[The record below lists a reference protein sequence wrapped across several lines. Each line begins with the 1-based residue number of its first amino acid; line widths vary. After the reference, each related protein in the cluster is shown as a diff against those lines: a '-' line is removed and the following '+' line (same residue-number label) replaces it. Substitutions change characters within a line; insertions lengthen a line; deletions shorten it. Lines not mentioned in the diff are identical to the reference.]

1 MSAVHGNPVNRWSG
15 GCICRSVRYVCT
27 GEPARVTICHCLWCQ
42 RRTGS
47 AFGTEVVFVQEKVS
61 LCGIEPTK
69 YRHVSD
75 ESGRWL
81 EVYFCPRCG
90 SNLGC
95 TLQAVPGI
103 RTVPAGTLDEP
114 GMLDPKQVKF
124 RHVFTRSRRTWSDL
138 TSEVEAYER
147 HFRA

>member
-1 MSAVHGNPVNRWSG
+1 VFLEKNVNLS
-15 GCICRSVRYVCT
+15 
-27 GEPARVTICHCLWCQ
+27 
-42 RRTGS
+42 
-47 AFGTEVVFVQEKVS
+47 
-61 LCGIEPTK
+61 GIEATK

-81 EVYFCPRCG
+81 DVYFCPRCG
-90 SNLGC
+90 SNLGIA
-95 TLQAVPGI
+95 LEAVPGI

-114 GMLDPKQVKF
+114 ELLNPKQIKF
-124 RHVFTRSRRTWSDL
+124 RHVFTRSRRPWSDL

>member
-1 MSAVHGNPVNRWSG
+1 VVFLEGNVSLSG
-15 GCICRSVRYVCT
+15 I
-27 GEPARVTICHCLWCQ
+27 EPAR
-42 RRTGS
+42 
-47 AFGTEVVFVQEKVS
+47 
-61 LCGIEPTK
+61 

-81 EVYFCPRCG
+81 DIHFCPRCG
-90 SNLGC
+90 SNLGI

-114 GMLDPKQVKF
+114 GLLDPKQVKF
-124 RHVFTRSRRTWSDL
+124 RHVFTRSLRLWGDL

>member
-1 MSAVHGNPVNRWSG
+1 MSKRWSG
-15 GCICRSVRYVCT
+15 GCVCKSVRYICI
-27 GEPARVTICHCLWCQ
+27 GEPERVTICHCLWCQ

-47 AFGTEVVFVQEKVS
+47 AFGTEVVFAEANVS
-61 LCGIEPTK
+61 LSGIEPTR

-81 EVYFCPRCG
+81 DTYFCPQCG
-90 SNLGC
+90 SNLGF

-114 GMLDPKQVKF
+114 GLLNPRAMKF

>member
-1 MSAVHGNPVNRWSG
+1 
-15 GCICRSVRYVCT
+15 
-27 GEPARVTICHCLWCQ
+27 
-42 RRTGS
+42 
-47 AFGTEVVFVQEKVS
+47 VVFVEERVS
-61 LCGIEPTK
+61 LTGIEPSK

-81 EVYFCPRCG
+81 DTYFCPRCG
-90 SNLGC
+90 SNLGF

-114 GMLDPKQVKF
+114 GLIDPKQMKI
-124 RHVFTRSRRTWSDL
+124 RHVFTRSRRKWSDV